1 MTMISAAEAAQL
13 PLSTDDEIVERVGEL
28 VGAAIRRQVWLL
40 LLDERD
46 VQIPVLIP
54 VGDLPP
60 WPGDEG
66 AVFARHLA
74 EAVHNTAVAGVVVVW
89 ERPGGAALD
98 DEDRAWAREI
108 SLGFAGADLAVRG
121 QLLSHDQGVRWLPPD
136 EYV

>member
-1 MTMISAAEAAQL
+1 MISAAEAAQR
-13 PLSTDDEIVERVGEL
+13 PLTTDDEIVERVGEL

-46 VQIPVLIP
+46 VQLPVLIP
-54 VGDLPP
+54 VDGLPP

-66 AVFARHLA
+66 HVFARHVA
-74 EAVHNTAVAGVVVVW
+74 DAVYDTAVARVLVVW
-89 ERPGGAALD
+89 ERPGRAALD

-108 SLGFAGADLAVRG
+108 ALGFARADLAVRG
-121 QLLSHDQGVRWLPPD
+121 QLLSHDRGVRWLRPD